1 MNSKTLRVI
10 ARLDVKGQNLI
21 KGVNL
26 EGLRVIGDPNEFALK
41 YYNENADE
49 ILYID
54 PVASLYGRSKLT
66 DIIKKSCKNIFIP
79 ITVGGGIKNLQD
91 VEDLLKSGA
100 DKVAVNTGIVN
111 NNSLIKDIA
120 KTFGSQCIVG
130 SIEAKLISEDY
141 WEIFTDSGRER
152 TYINAI
158 TWSKKIEDLGVGE
171 ILVTSIDK
179 EGTCKGFDIQL
190 INNIVNSTTV
200 PIIASGGFGS
210 LDHLNIIEK
219 IPDLDALAFADSI
232 HYNKISLYEIKEKI
246 NKNYATTRI

>member
-1 MNSKTLRVI
+1 MNSKTVRVI

-21 KGVNL
+21 KGINL
-26 EGLRVIGDPNEFALK
+26 EGLRIIGDPNDFALK

-100 DKVAVNTGIVN
+100 DKVAINTGIVN

-120 KTFGSQCIVG
+120 KRFGSQCIVG
-130 SIEAKLISEDY
+130 SIEAKLICENN
-141 WEIFTDSGRER
+141 WEVYTDSGRER
-152 TYINAI
+152 TNIDAI
-158 TWSKKIEDLGVGE
+158 AWSKKIEDLGVGE
-171 ILVTSIDK
+171 ILITSIDK
-179 EGTCKGFDIQL
+179 EGTGKGFDIQL
-190 INNIVNSTTV
+190 IENIVNSTTV

-210 LDHLNIIEK
+210 LNHLNIIEK
-219 IPDLDALAFADSI
+219 IPGLDALAFADSI
-232 HYNKISLYEIKEKI
+232 HYSKISLYEIKEQI